1 VAGRIALLP
10 AQAQA
15 LAGAQP
21 DLVSLQ
27 EVTAGSLPGWR
38 AALAEAGMQSLAS
51 LGPDR
56 DPAESRG
63 ARRYGVLAAARW
75 PLRPL
80 EPIGAPW
87 PERVLSVLVQAP
99 GAKLELHGAYV
110 PQAANGWVKV
120 ETLEALHDA
129 LARPGDRPRILCGD
143 LNTPRTETVD
153 GRIATFAQR
162 RVGARP
168 MPERGERWDLAERRI
183 LTALADRG
191 IVDVFRLLNGY
202 EARDLSWLWPGHG
215 GGYRLDHALAS
226 ESLRPTAC
234 CYRHDWRAAGLSDHS
249 ALQVDFAA
257 ASAAA
262 VER

>member
-10 AQAQA
+10 AQAHA
-15 LAGAQP
+15 LAGAEP
-21 DLVSLQ
+21 DLVVLQ
-27 EVTAGSLPGWR
+27 EVTAGSLPRWR
-38 AALAEAGMQSLAS
+38 SALAAAGMESVAS

-56 DPAESRG
+56 DPATSRG

-80 EPIGAPW
+80 EAIAAPW

-99 GAKLELHGAYV
+99 GVELELHGAYV

-120 ETLEALHDA
+120 ETLEALFDA

-183 LTALADRG
+183 LTGLADRG
-191 IVDVFRLLNGY
+191 IVDVFRLLSGY
-202 EARDLSWLWPGHG
+202 EARDLSWLWPGRR

-226 ESLRPTAC
+226 LSLRPTAC
-234 CYRHDWRAAGLSDHS
+234 GYRHDWREAGLSDHS
-249 ALQVDFAA
+249 ALQADFAGPA
-257 ASAAA
+257 AG
-262 VER
+262 VP